1 MKKGITPIIA
11 IIILLLITIGLA
23 ATAWTYL
30 SGFMAGYTK
39 SLTLVDSYC
48 TGGTTSNVILR
59 NTGTEPISLGTG
71 CTIPTTDHV
80 VTCGALTITRTD
92 TDASGVTNNFD
103 NSVVTP
109 SITPNSGNLPTQE
122 SLTFTDTCTQSGPHV
137 CTYRFTTGGTGAT
150 VVSIPCG

>member
-48 TGGTTSNVILR
+48 TGATTTNVILR
-59 NTGTEPISLGTG
+59 NTGTEPISLGSAA
-71 CTIPTTDHV
+71 CTFSGTTAV
-80 VTCGALTITRTD
+80 CGALTITRTD
-92 TDASGVTNNFD
+92 GGSFSNAGLYQSDCTTQ
-103 NSVVTP
+103 
-109 SITPNSGNLPTQE
+109 ITGNLATQGAIC
-122 SLTFTDTCTQSGPHV
+122 FKDDCTTSGPTV